1 MHTTFIR
8 PGTYNTVTQA
18 AIAPGHEVM
27 VYGRYRERGYQVA
40 PLTSRAGG
48 VFTPENAS
56 ASEAFALA
64 GLNWTA
70 EKHDALYSPDGITI
84 KRATD
89 HCSIVRSDTGDL
101 LGIHGAGYTP
111 LQHNA
116 IINLLDYLRED
127 IRIESVLNIRQGRKV
142 VVSAAL
148 KLQDEVVPGDR
159 IRRYIHIFNSYDGSS
174 AFGSQRRQ
182 LGVMFSDRRL
192 RCANELHFI
201 TGRAFHNAVAE
212 GNGPRARHTVN
223 VEWFARSLPDLINLQ
238 QQSFHQR
245 IWEMQDMAAKPCT
258 IEMTRSILEQ
268 TYADRLA
275 TPVHERNGT
284 NRPRHLGDIRDFETI
299 MSHYQGQTGYG
310 INDDAR
316 PIGGTVY
323 GLYNAITQFH
333 THDAGRKTDTTEH
346 ARARL
351 ESLWGGPSA
360 ARMEKAYQ
368 ACLAAC

>member
-18 AIAPGHEVM
+18 AIAPGNDVM
-27 VYGRYRERGYQVA
+27 VYGRYRERGYHVE

-70 EKHDALYSPDGITI
+70 EKHNALYSPDGITI

-111 LQHNA
+111 LQHHA

-159 IRRYIHIFNSYDGSS
+159 IRRYIHIFNSHDGSS
-174 AFGSQRRQ
+174 AF
-182 LGVMFSDRRL
+182 GVMFSDRRL

-212 GNGPRARHTVN
+212 GNGLRARHTVN
-223 VEWFARSLPDLINLQ
+223 VEKFARSLPDLINLQ

-284 NRPRHLGDIRDFETI
+284 TRPRHLGDIRDFETI
-299 MSHYQGQTGYG
+299 MSHYQGETGYG

-346 ARARL
+346 ARSRL

-360 ARMEKAYQ
+360 ARVEKAYQ

>member
-18 AIAPGHEVM
+18 AIAPGNDVM
-27 VYGRYRERGYQVA
+27 VYGGYCERGYHVE

-70 EKHDALYSPDGITI
+70 EKHDALYSPDDITI

-111 LQHNA
+111 LQHHA

-127 IRIESVLNIRQGRKV
+127 ICIESVLNIRQGRKI

-159 IRRYIHIFNSYDGSS
+159 IRRYIHIFNSHDGSS
-174 AFGSQRRQ
+174 AF
-182 LGVMFSDRRL
+182 GVMFSDRRL

-201 TGRAFHNAVAE
+201 TGL
-212 GNGPRARHTVN
+212 RARHTVN

-238 QQSFHQR
+238 QQSFPQR
-245 IWEMQDMAAKPCT
+245 IWEMQDMAAIPCT

-284 NRPRHLGDIRDFETI
+284 TRPRHLGDIRDFETI

-333 THDAGRKTDTTEH
+333 THDAGRRTDTTEH

-360 ARMEKAYQ
+360 TRMEKAYQ

>member
-1 MHTTFIR
+1 MHTTFLR
-8 PGTYNTVTQA
+8 PGSYNTVTQA
-18 AIAPGHEVM
+18 VIAPGNDVM
-27 VYGRYRERGYQVA
+27 GYGSYRERGYHVE

-48 VFTPENAS
+48 VFPPENAS

-70 EKHDALYSPDGITI
+70 EKRDALYSPDGTTI
-84 KRATD
+84 KRASD
-89 HCSIVRSDTGDL
+89 HCSIVRSDTGGL

-111 LQHNA
+111 LQHSA
-116 IINLLDYLRED
+116 IIYVLDYLRED
-127 IRIESVLNIRQGRKV
+127 IQIESVLNIREGRKV

-159 IRRYIHIFNSYDGSS
+159 VRRYIHIFNSHDGSS
-174 AFGSQRRQ
+174 AFGM
-182 LGVMFSDRRL
+182 MFSDRRL
-192 RCANELHFI
+192 RCANEINYL

-212 GNGPRARHTVN
+212 GTGLRARHTVK
-223 VEWFARSLPDLINLQ
+223 VEQFARSLPELINLQ

-258 IEMTRSILEQ
+258 IEMAHHILEQ
-268 TYADRLA
+268 TYADRLE
-275 TPVHERNGT
+275 TPVRERNGDT
-284 NRPRHLGDIRDFETI
+284 RARRLGDIRDFDTI
-299 MSHYQGQTGYG
+299 MSHYQGETGYG
-310 INDDAR
+310 IHDDAC
-316 PIGGTVY
+316 PIGSTVY
-323 GLYNAITQFH
+323 GLFNAITQFH
-333 THDAGRKTDTTEH
+333 THDAGRKTDATEH

-360 ARMEKAYQ
+360 TRLEKAYQ

>member
-1 MHTTFIR
+1 MQTTFLR
-8 PGTYNTVTQA
+8 PGSYNTVSQA
-18 AIAPGHEVM
+18 AIAPGNDVM
-27 VYGRYRERGYQVA
+27 VYGRYRERGYHVE

-70 EKHDALYSPDGITI
+70 EKRDALYSPDGITI
-84 KRATD
+84 KPAPD
-89 HCSIVRSDTGDL
+89 HCSIVRSDTGGL

-111 LQHNA
+111 LQHTA

-127 IRIESVLNIRQGRKV
+127 IQIESVLNIRQGRKV
-142 VVSAAL
+142 VVSASL

-159 IRRYIHIFNSYDGSS
+159 IRRYIHIFNSHDGSS
-174 AFGSQRRQ
+174 AF
-182 LGVMFSDRRL
+182 GVMFSDRRL
-192 RCANELHFI
+192 RCANEINFI

-212 GNGPRARHTVN
+212 GHGLRARHTVN
-223 VEWFARSLPDLINLQ
+223 VEQFAHSLPELINLQ

-245 IWEMQDMAAKPCT
+245 IWEMQDMAATLCT
-258 IEMTRSILEQ
+258 IEMARRILEQ

-275 TPVHERNGT
+275 TPVKERNGDT
-284 NRPRHLGDIRDFETI
+284 RPRHLGDIRDFDTI
-299 MSHYQGQTGYG
+299 MSHYQGRTGYG
-310 INDDAR
+310 INDDAN

-333 THDAGRKTDTTEH
+333 THDAGRKTDATDH

-360 ARMEKAYQ
+360 TRVEKAYQ